1 LIWSAIIFSCV
12 LAGLILV
19 RLLLRGRERLRAKA
33 AGEKPEYK
41 RILNFQELVLTA
53 GVIGLFFNILGLQ
66 LNRESLAG
74 SIESNEVRNRPYV
87 YIGDVEKR
95 YNEDRTAMLCVSEVA
110 NSGPV
115 PGFDFRFSGKIKI
128 GEKEFGGRK
137 IKAERY
143 GAIYPGQALR
153 PAFLVPIGH
162 GLPVDV
168 EIAISYDDYRP
179 YHYEYTVTLLYNPD
193 FDTLRVTKC
202 DEKITA
208 K

>member
-1 LIWSAIIFSCV
+1 VLSALV
-12 LAGLILV
+12 LV
-19 RLLLRGRERLRAKA
+19 RLLLRIRERGRAKA
-33 AGEKPEYK
+33 AGETPEYG
-41 RILNFQELVLTA
+41 RILNFQEVVLTA

-87 YIGDVEKR
+87 YIGALEKR
-95 YNEDRTAMLCVSEVA
+95 YNEDRTAMLCIAEVT
-110 NSGPV
+110 NSGSV
-115 PGFDFRFSGKIKI
+115 PGFDFRFSGKTKI

-137 IKAERY
+137 ITAERY

-162 GLPVDV
+162 GLPVEV

-179 YHYEYTVTLLYNPD
+179 YHYEYAVNLLYNPD

-202 DEKITA
+202 DEKISV